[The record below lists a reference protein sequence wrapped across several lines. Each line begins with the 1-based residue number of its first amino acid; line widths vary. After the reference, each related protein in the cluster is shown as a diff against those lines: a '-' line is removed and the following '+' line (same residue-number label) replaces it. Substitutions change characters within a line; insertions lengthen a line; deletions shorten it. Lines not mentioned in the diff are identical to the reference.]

1 MYIDVMRDC
10 LIRVVPTYL
19 RSFCT
24 LVSSIAARSYLRSFT
39 RGRMVI
45 PCMRFVIYY
54 TVQSRIGA
62 STAYLL
68 QMRSGYC
75 KLN

>member
-45 PCMRFVIYY
+45 PCMRFVIIILYCPI
-54 TVQSRIGA
+54 QD
-62 STAYLL
+62 
-68 QMRSGYC
+68 RSFDC
-75 KLN
+75 LSFADA